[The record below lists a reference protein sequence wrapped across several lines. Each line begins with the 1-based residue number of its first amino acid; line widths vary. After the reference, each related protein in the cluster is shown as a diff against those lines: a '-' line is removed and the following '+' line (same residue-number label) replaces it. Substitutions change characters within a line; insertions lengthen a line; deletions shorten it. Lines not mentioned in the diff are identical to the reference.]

1 MSIFCCAQIIDF
13 ENNAIKKW
21 NTRAAPDA
29 KGLSVIKELVAAISS
44 AIENV
49 TFEQTP
55 FRAWHMKAI
64 NAKASA
70 LTYLQT
76 ANQAHS
82 APSNKCLICGKDHG
96 GLPCPEM
103 VPSSACNTHEELMGF
118 DHVDKIQTTP
128 YPQWICPPC
137 GNKWGNKEC
146 GIATWHNDEC
156 GICKTFSFVTEPR
169 DFGHLKKGW
178 DK

>member
-29 KGLSVIKELVAAISS
+29 K
-44 AIENV
+44 
-49 TFEQTP
+49 
-55 FRAWHMKAI
+55 
-64 NAKASA
+64 
-70 LTYLQT
+70 
-76 ANQAHS
+76 
-82 APSNKCLICGKDHG
+82 
-96 GLPCPEM
+96 
-103 VPSSACNTHEELMGF
+103 HEEIMGF

-128 YPQWICPPC
+128 YPQWICSPC